1 MTDFDPT
8 ALSPAARTLYGAL
21 ARTNIVTDP
30 LVTAEW
36 WEHAADLVIRADR
49 RARND
54 ADIRP
59 IQMSREQRNVLTH
72 MAIGYRASGALH
84 AYIAT
89 LDSLIGQY
97 DAIGRNRTDPVT
109 GERTW
114 DDA

>member
-36 WEHAADLVIRADR
+36 WEHAADLVISADR

-59 IQMSREQRNVLTH
+59 IQMSREQRDALDNVRKNYYGIEPTK
-72 MAIGYRASGALH
+72 
-84 AYIAT
+84 AT

-97 DAIGRNRTDPVT
+97 DAMRS
-109 GERTW
+109 